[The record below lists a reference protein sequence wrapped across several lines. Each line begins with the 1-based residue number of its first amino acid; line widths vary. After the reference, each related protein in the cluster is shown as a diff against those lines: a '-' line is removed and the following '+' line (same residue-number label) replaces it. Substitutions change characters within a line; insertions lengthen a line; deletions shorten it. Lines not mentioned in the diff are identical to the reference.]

1 MKTLLFFLMIGFCS
15 WGQVTEG
22 VEELS
27 PPPPEVTP
35 LTPPPP
41 RAKSDIIE
49 LIYEDEETVTE
60 SDIVEFPDV
69 QAEFPC
75 HTFYQYDTLGN
86 AIAQTNE
93 CGISAMMRFLSE
105 NIIYPETAVEMNEQG
120 RVFLQFIVEKD
131 GSITNVKVDKGVS
144 STIDKEAIRVVQKM
158 PKWNPG
164 QVKGRNVRSKFR
176 IPINFRLG

>member
-1 MKTLLFFLMIGFCS
+1 MFVKNSIIKVLLIFLMIGFYS
-15 WGQVTEG
+15 FGQNKPKVIEPPSLVHDVGVLDG
-22 VEELS
+22 VEDK
-27 PPPPEVTP
+27 V
-35 LTPPPP
+35 
-41 RAKSDIIE
+41 AKSDIA
-49 LIYEDEETVTE
+49 D
-60 SDIVEFPDV
+60 FPDV
-69 QAEFPC
+69 EAEFPC

-86 AIAQTNE
+86 VSAQTNE
-93 CGISAMMRFLSE
+93 CGISAMMQFLSE
-105 NIIYPETAVEMNEQG
+105 NINYPETAVEMGEQG

-176 IPINFRLG
+176 IPINFRLN